1 MGRVAASSGTAKVQ
15 GWPLTRSPISPP
27 LQPTFM
33 FGCAGHIVT
42 NFHVI
47 KGASDIKVALIDQSV
62 FPATVSS
69 QSAHPRLY
77 LHLTPV

>member
-1 MGRVAASSGTAKVQ
+1 MGRVAALSGTTKVR
-15 GWPLTRSPISPP
+15 GWPLMRSLFSPP
-27 LQPTFM
+27 LQPTFI

-42 NFHVI
+42 NYHVI

-62 FPATVSS
+62 YPATVSS
-69 QSAHPRLY
+69 QSADPHLY